1 MASSSPGRFFPTTQH
16 SIIEAVGSPDPQVRE
31 RALETIVAAY
41 WRPAFL
47 HLRLKWGQDRET
59 AEDLTQEFF
68 ARTIEGGFFDRYDA
82 DRGRFRTFL
91 RTALDHLAAN
101 QRRDLARHKRGGGA
115 VHLSLDFD
123 QAEQEIRAGLVA
135 WDDPDTRFHQE
146 WIRSLFTMAVDA
158 LRSECDE
165 QGHGQRFRL
174 FQRCDL
180 EPEDQA
186 ERPSYRELA
195 AEFNLPVTQVTNH
208 LAWARRE
215 FRRLVLE
222 RLRLLC
228 GSDAEY
234 RAEARELFG
243 VDPA

>member
-1 MASSSPGRFFPTTQH
+1 MASPSPGRLFPTTRH
-16 SIIEAVGSPDPQVRE
+16 SIIEAVASPDPQVRQL
-31 RALETIVAAY
+31 ALETIIAAY

-47 HLRLKWGQDRET
+47 HLRLKWGHDRAS

-68 ARTIEGGFFDRYDA
+68 ARTLEGGFFDRYDA
-82 DRGRFRTFL
+82 GRGRFRTFL

-101 QRRDLARHKRGGGA
+101 QRRDQVRHKRGGGV

-123 QAEQEIRAGLVA
+123 QAEQEISAGLVGGG
-135 WDDPDTRFHQE
+135 DPDAQFHQE
-146 WIRSLFTMAVDA
+146 WIRSLFSMAVEA
-158 LRSECDE
+158 LQAHCVT
-165 QGHGQRFRL
+165 HGYQQRFAL

-180 EPEDQA
+180 APMQND
-186 ERPSYRELA
+186 ERPSYKDLA
-195 AEFNLPVTQVTNH
+195 QEFGLPVTQVTNH

-228 GSDAEY
+228 GSEAEY